1 MNNEGKKDNYNYP
14 ANNLLENWEYEKIPV
29 ANAELRKQSKR
40 MAEIVQQ
47 TLDDSRAKAK
57 VVKTVIAPQLIQFI
71 VRLEQGVRFN
81 KITALEG
88 KIKDAL
94 TVDSVRIF
102 VASIPGVFYVGIQVP
117 RKDRIQI
124 PFSSLLDNNSWKNSK
139 ARIPLALGK
148 GIYGRSRILDLYKE
162 HNLLIGGADESEL
175 KMCLDTIIAS
185 MLFKFSPNELNLILF
200 DSKGHLEDYAR
211 LPFTMHTTTDF
222 TLEILEGIIMI
233 MEQRYKSFYNVKS
246 IWDFHMRR
254 PKQNVILDDD
264 GRIPFMEPYIVA
276 VIDDLADFMPIN
288 KDIELRLTQI
298 AINGPQV
305 GIYLIL
311 ATSQLIPK
319 VITGTIKA
327 NFPTRIAFR
336 CNTSKELK
344 MVISM
349 AGACE
354 LFGGGDML
362 LNTNYDRE
370 RRIQCASL
378 SKKERDRIIDSVAN
392 KGNMP

>member
-1 MNNEGKKDNYNYP
+1 MIVEDKDKQVGYNYHD
-14 ANNLLENWEYEKIPV
+14 ASLLENEMIPI
-29 ANAELRKQSKR
+29 ANSKLRKQSKR
-40 MAEIVQQ
+40 MAEIVQR
-47 TLDDSRAKAK
+47 TLDDSRVKAK
-57 VVKTVIAPQLIQFI
+57 VVKTIIAPQLIQFI
-71 VRLEQGVRFN
+71 VRLEQGVRLN

-94 TVDSVRIF
+94 TVDSVDI
-102 VASIPGVFYVGIQVP
+102 VIASIPGVFYVGIQMP

-148 GIYGRSRILDLYKE
+148 EIYGRSRILDLYKE

-185 MLFKFSPNELNLILF
+185 MLCKFSPNELNLILF

-222 TLEILEGIIMI
+222 ALENLEDLKMC

-246 IWDFHMRR
+246 IWGFNTRL

-264 GRIPFMEPYIVA
+264 GRPIPFMEPYIVA

-327 NFPTRIAFR
+327 IFPTRIAFR

-344 MVISM
+344 MLILRSGVK
-349 AGACE
+349 C
-354 LFGGGDML
+354 FGVNDALQM
-362 LNTNYDRE
+362 R
-370 RRIQCASL
+370 
-378 SKKERDRIIDSVAN
+378 
-392 KGNMP
+392 